1 MVYLVLYLVSAL
13 LLTNGLIMAGVIS
26 AFSPV
31 SGAANVPFLTLA
43 YSAAGVANLNYI
55 IGGIMVILALLI
67 ITMDIYKGFGDT
79 VSMVV
84 ASTVLTFAVAY
95 LVLAGALFNM
105 YNPEYIAMAKAAVP
119 DGSKPSALVGFAA
132 FQPLGWYALPMA
144 IMLFI
149 EGLGFFHIIGKKLP
163 KVPQFGILWLSYT
176 IAFVLFFYVFGL
188 GNFGYLQ
195 FTGWYCCAISVI
207 TIAYPTLA
215 YTNAGK
221 VGAW

>member
-1 MVYLVLYLVSAL
+1 MVYVVLYLVAAV
-13 LLTNGLIMAGVIS
+13 LLTNGLIMAGVIT

-31 SGAANVPFLTLA
+31 AGAANVPFLTLA

-67 ITMDIYKGFGDT
+67 IAMDVYKGFGDT
-79 VSMVV
+79 VSLVV
-84 ASTVLTFAVAY
+84 ASAVLTFAIAY
-95 LVLAGALFNM
+95 LLLGGALFNM
-105 YNPEYIAMAKAAVP
+105 YSPEYIAMAKAAVP
-119 DGSKPSALVGFAA
+119 EGSKPNAFVGFAA
-132 FQPLGWYALPMA
+132 FQPLGWYCFPMF
-144 IMLFI
+144 IMVFI

-163 KVPQFGILWLSYT
+163 KVPQFGILWLSYA
-176 IAFVLFFYVFGL
+176 IAFFLFFYVFGL
-188 GNFGYLQ
+188 GNFGALQ

-215 YTNAGK
+215 HFNAGK